1 MDCESIMGP
10 YRLWIRKFARG
21 NFGKTEKV
29 LSAQAVF
36 WMRKAIPHTIL
47 RFLPFAN
54 LRYVNRGFR

>member
-36 WMRKAIPHTIL
+36 WMRKAIPIL
-47 RFLPFAN
+47 SVVNAIRFT
-54 LRYVNRGFR
+54 YYI